1 MTRVRELHLLDGTVI
16 EDHAV
21 INSMIK
27 VFRTTRTVQEA
38 INLLKQVRVE
48 LESLETYERQQ
59 LGALHTWVQGYQKD
73 QHKPYTHPIFESAEI
88 ELWFGKPI
96 NREGGNIFDR
106 LRPVWREY
114 WFAINAGNEQIIRI
128 AAQLPVMMSKERSL
142 NWLPTVE
149 SQLISEKTARKSR
162 QDLERQRNE
171 LYEQLKLDVVSRLKT
186 LLAGHT

>member
-21 INSMIK
+21 IDSMIK
-27 VFRTTRTVQEA
+27 MFRATRTVQEA
-38 INLLKQVRVE
+38 INVLRQVKVE
-48 LESLETYERQQ
+48 LESLEDYERQQ
-59 LGALHTWVQGYQKD
+59 LGALHTWVHGYPKNQY
-73 QHKPYTHPIFESAEI
+73 KPYTHPIFESAEI

-96 NREGGNIFDR
+96 NWESGNIFDR

-114 WFAINAGNEQIIRI
+114 WFTINAGNEQIIRI

-149 SQLISEKTARKSR
+149 SQLQTEKTARKNR
-162 QDLERQRNE
+162 RELEKQRNE
-171 LYEQLKLDVVSRLKT
+171 LYEQLKHDVVSRLKT